1 MNNLMKFLTQRMS
14 RIALCAV
21 ALFSIAS
28 LSNAS
33 VVVDKAAETAIR
45 ASFNEVRP
53 DLLISKVEST
63 EIPGLFHVSM
73 QSGLIVYASA
83 NGKYFIVGELF
94 EIGAKGI
101 ESVAEKKLIPQR
113 KALLSQLKREDMI
126 IFSPK
131 GEAKGA
137 IYVFTDVDCGY
148 CQKLHQEV
156 PQLNAAGIEVRY
168 LAYPRSG
175 VNTPTYAKMQSA
187 WCADDRKAAMDALK
201 TGVFIQPKTCVNPV
215 AAQYQLGMAMGVNGT
230 PAIVLEDGSLIP
242 GYKPFNELIPIA
254 LSSE

>member
-1 MNNLMKFLTQRMS
+1 MNNLMKFLAQRMS
-14 RIALCAV
+14 RIGLCAV

-28 LSNAS
+28 LSNAA
-33 VVVDKAAETAIR
+33 VVVNKAAETAIR

-53 DLLISKVEST
+53 DLLINKVEST
-63 EIPGLFHVSM
+63 EIPGLYHVSM

-83 NGKYFIVGELF
+83 NGKYFIAGELF

-131 GEAKGA
+131 GETKGA

-175 VNTPTYAKMQSA
+175 VNTPTYTKMQSA
-187 WCADDRKAAMDALK
+187 WCAGDRKAAMDALK
-201 TGVFIQPKTCVNPV
+201 TGGFIQPKTCVNPV
-215 AAQYQLGMAMGVNGT
+215 AAQYQLGMVMGVNGT